1 DAARSFTG
9 WSLDRDSGQFVFRR
23 FVHDYGSKTVL
34 GRSGYFDGDDVL
46 DILLAKPQTAEFIT
60 RKLWR
65 EFVSPDVDEAEVMRI
80 ASRFR
85 DSRYDIKV
93 VQFDSNAWLAQLD
106 RNERSRTDA
115 ATRLLL
121 GCAPQGAADPTNA
134 PLAMVRQ
141 IVLDAAYQL
150 K

>member
-1 DAARSFTG
+1 MTPAPKQAIAPGGVQESEVARRIRF
-9 WSLDRDSGQFVFRR
+9 LRAMDRGLKS
-23 FVHDYGSKTVL
+23 
-34 GRSGYFDGDDVL
+34 
-46 DILLAKPQTAEFIT
+46 
-60 RKLWR
+60 
-65 EFVSPDVDEAEVMRI
+65 
-80 ASRFR
+80 
-85 DSRYDIKV
+85 

-121 GCAPQGAADPTNA
+121 ACAPQGAADPTNA